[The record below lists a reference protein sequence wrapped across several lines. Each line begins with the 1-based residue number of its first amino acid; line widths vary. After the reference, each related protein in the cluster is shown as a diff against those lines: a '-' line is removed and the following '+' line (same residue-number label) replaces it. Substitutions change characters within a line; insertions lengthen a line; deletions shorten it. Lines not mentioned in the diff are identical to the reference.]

1 MTGRGKKQN
10 KIKAEIKKN
19 NNNNNN
25 LKIKI
30 NGSIISSK
38 KRTQVLLHSAAL
50 VSLIEGLQYKTRL
63 VIDSKNKT
71 KTHLCIQ
78 KHGFPPSNLG
88 GKKKKKK
95 RDLKVPFY
103 TIRKNIS
110 QYHKIIKKNP

>member
-1 MTGRGKKQN
+1 M
-10 KIKAEIKKN
+10 
-19 NNNNNN
+19 
-25 LKIKI
+25 

-63 VIDSKNKT
+63 VIDPKNKT

-88 GKKKKKK
+88 GKKERLESAFLHNKKKT
-95 RDLKVPFY
+95 FC
-103 TIRKNIS
+103 N
-110 QYHKIIKKNP
+110 IIKS